1 MTFWASRSSG
11 TEISRR
17 NGTSEKIGSV
27 SKTRGIG
34 VTLWLGLVCE
44 KSEPSE

>member
-27 SKTRGIG
+27 SKTRGWG
-34 VTLWLGLVCE
+34 YVMVRV
-44 KSEPSE
+44 SV